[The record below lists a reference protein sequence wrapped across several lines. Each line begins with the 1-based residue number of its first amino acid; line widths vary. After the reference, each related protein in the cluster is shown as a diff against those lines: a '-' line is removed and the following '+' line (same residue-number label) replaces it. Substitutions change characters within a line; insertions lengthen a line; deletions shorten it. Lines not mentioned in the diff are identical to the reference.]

1 MRITQQHLANMLG
14 ATRERV
20 NKQLQ
25 GLAEEGIIAL
35 ERGQVRIRD
44 RAALEVAGAQDA

>member
-1 MRITQQHLANMLG
+1 MLG

-25 GLAEEGIIAL
+25 AFAEEGIIAL
-35 ERGQVRIRD
+35 ERGQVRILD
-44 RAALEVAGAQDA
+44 HAALEAAGGQDE